1 MYSSLCS
8 RKNFTHNFFSKGANT
23 NMLTVCF
30 CPHEN
35 VHVLNL
41 RVNMHAKQALY
52 EIIVAKIADVQI
64 LDNFNHDGKT

>member
-1 MYSSLCS
+1 
-8 RKNFTHNFFSKGANT
+8 
-23 NMLTVCF
+23 MLIVCF

-41 RVNMHAKQALY
+41 RLNMHAKQALY
-52 EIIVAKIADVQI
+52 EIIVAKIADEQI